1 MNDQSLSKVLP
12 WFLFGIA
19 VAVAIVFAMKPS
31 NDDLIKALQKEK
43 DNVRAE
49 SIERVDS
56 LNSVIIKKD
65 GEYKEKM
72 LILARSKDSLKEL
85 YEKSK
90 IELDEIKVN
99 IDNYL
104 TASDS
109 VRFATFRRII
119 LTEMGEIPRN

>member
-31 NDDLIKALQKEK
+31 NDDLIKALQREK
-43 DNVRAE
+43 DKARLNSA
-49 SIERVDS
+49 ERVDS
-56 LNSVIIKKD
+56 LNRVIIEKD
-65 GEYKEKM
+65 VEYKEKM

>member
-31 NDDLIKALQKEK
+31 NDDLIKALQREK

-65 GEYKEKM
+65 DEYKKKM

>member
-1 MNDQSLSKVLP
+1 MNDRSLSKVLP

-31 NDDLIKALQKEK
+31 NDDLIKALQREK
-43 DNVRAE
+43 DKARLNSA
-49 SIERVDS
+49 ERVDS
-56 LNSVIIKKD
+56 LNRVIIEKD
-65 GEYKEKM
+65 VEYKEKM
-72 LILARSKDSLKEL
+72 RILARSKDSLKEL

>member
-31 NDDLIKALQKEK
+31 NDDLIKALQREK
-43 DNVRAE
+43 DKARLN
-49 SIERVDS
+49 SSERVDS
-56 LNSVIIKKD
+56 LNRLIIEKD
-65 GEYKEKM
+65 DEYKKKM

-119 LTEMGEIPRN
+119 LTEMGEISRN

>member
-31 NDDLIKALQKEK
+31 NDDLIKALQREK
-43 DNVRAE
+43 DKARLNSA
-49 SIERVDS
+49 ERVDS
-56 LNSVIIKKD
+56 LNRLIIEKD
-65 GEYKEKM
+65 DEYKKKM

>member
-31 NDDLIKALQKEK
+31 NDDLIKALQREK
-43 DNVRAE
+43 DKARLNSA
-49 SIERVDS
+49 ERVDS
-56 LNSVIIKKD
+56 LNRVIIEKD
-65 GEYKEKM
+65 DEYKEKM

-109 VRFATFRRII
+109 VRFATFRRIM
-119 LTEMGEIPRN
+119 LTEMCEIPRN

>member
-31 NDDLIKALQKEK
+31 NDDLIKALQREK
-43 DNVRAE
+43 DKARLNSA
-49 SIERVDS
+49 ERVDS
-56 LNSVIIKKD
+56 LYRVIIEKD
-65 GEYKEKM
+65 VEYKEKM